1 MNVDLRSRRT
11 CLREA
16 DNYRLGEEAAKIV
29 SEAVDKREHRIV
41 KAEEETRHYSEWSR
55 EEAFPLS
62 FLLMKRKEG
71 KTSPLTLFRLPGRH
85 NYIPKESDLQFL
97 GSCLLVGWTP
107 LLELNNIVEKD
118 RLHIRL
124 VAKLESYQPLC
135 SVKDRGA
142 LRMIEDAEEKE
153 LITPGITTLVGPTS
167 GNLGIALAFIA
178 IRKGY
183 KFIAIMPANY
193 SLERRML
200 LRHLGAHVILT
211 DPKVGVKGIFDVADQ
226 LTEKD
231 PNLFVLDQT
240 TNPANPEAH
249 FLSTGPEIWKDTA
262 GKVDI
267 FVCGSGSG
275 GTITGAARFLKMKNP
290 AIKVI
295 CVEPAE
301 SAVISGGEPGPHGI
315 QGLGPGFVPEILDIC
330 LIDEIITVTTE
341 DALAYARRL
350 ALEEG
355 LVMGISSGAALVACL
370 KIAKREENH
379 GKMIVTVFPSAGER
393 YLSTELFADIREECI
408 NMTF

>member
-1 MNVDLRSRRT
+1 MEQRRG
-11 CLREA
+11 LSS
-16 DNYRLGEEAAKIV
+16 LI
-29 SEAVDKREHRIV
+29 SPH
-41 KAEEETRHYSEWSR
+41 EEEGR
-55 EEAFPLS
+55 ENIAAD
-62 FLLMKRKEG
+62 
-71 KTSPLTLFRLPGRH
+71 
-85 NYIPKESDLQFL
+85 IIQ
-97 GSCLLVGWTP
+97 LVGWTP
-107 LLELNNIVEKD
+107 LIELKSIVEKD

-142 LRMIEDAEEKE
+142 LKMIEDAEEKK

-167 GNLGIALAFIA
+167 GNLGISLAFIA

-183 KFIAIMPANY
+183 MFTAIMPANY

-200 LRHLGAHVILT
+200 LRHLGAQVILT
-211 DPKVGVKGIFDVADQ
+211 DPKRGIKGLFDTADQ
-226 LTEKD
+226 LKEKD

-275 GTITGAARFLKMKNP
+275 GTITGAAKFLKMKNP

-301 SAVISGGEPGPHGI
+301 SAVISGGKPGPHGI
-315 QGLGPGFVPEILDIC
+315 QGLGPGFVPEILDIS
-330 LIDEIITVTTE
+330 LIDEIITVTTA
-341 DALAYARRL
+341 DAMDHARRL

-379 GKMIVTVFPSAGER
+379 GKMIATIFPSAGER

>member
-1 MNVDLRSRRT
+1 MEQRRG
-11 CLREA
+11 LSS
-16 DNYRLGEEAAKIV
+16 LI
-29 SEAVDKREHRIV
+29 SPH
-41 KAEEETRHYSEWSR
+41 EEEGR
-55 EEAFPLS
+55 ENIA
-62 FLLMKRKEG
+62 
-71 KTSPLTLFRLPGRH
+71 
-85 NYIPKESDLQFL
+85 SDIIQ
-97 GSCLLVGWTP
+97 LVGWTP
-107 LLELNNIVEKD
+107 LIELKNIVEKD

-142 LRMIEDAEEKE
+142 LRMIEDAEVKE

-167 GNLGIALAFIA
+167 GNLGISLAFIA

-183 KFIAIMPANY
+183 KFTAIMPANY

-211 DPKVGVKGIFDVADQ
+211 DPKVGIKGIFDVADQ
-226 LTEKD
+226 LKEKD

-275 GTITGAARFLKMKNP
+275 GTITGAARFLKLKNP

-315 QGLGPGFVPEILDIC
+315 QGLGPGFVPEILDIS